1 MIAEGPQARLPNV
14 LHVRPAPHLLL
25 FHCIATKL
33 ALPMDVRFVPY
44 LLLHNISQH
53 DQSILPS
60 NLPNLPDGRAQ
71 VVIDQV
77 LHAIDDFL
85 AVKVSKVQIFSF
97 LQ

>member
-1 MIAEGPQARLPNV
+1 
-14 LHVRPAPHLLL
+14 
-25 FHCIATKL
+25 
-33 ALPMDVRFVPY
+33 MDVRFVPY
-44 LLLHNISQH
+44 LLLQNISHH

-60 NLPNLPDGRAQ
+60 NLPNLPDERAQ